1 MAPLRQIAPQLE
13 LWPEP
18 LKVAGFEPI
27 HFDLCWLV
35 LTVR

>member
-13 LWPEP
+13 PWPAP